1 LEALLKLVRRLLSK
15 EQRRF
20 IKFCVVGTSGI
31 PVNLL
36 CTWAAYHL
44 LFFALD
50 EAWRKAAAYLFGI
63 AISTFTN
70 FLLNDLWTWR
80 DREKAAKG
88 FLGRMARFFVV
99 SSAAAGIQFGTA
111 MGLTLGL
118 DLHYLVAQLI
128 GIALATAVNFIV
140 NNIWTFR
147 AKAKAAAEGA
157 TPDPPPPDDSTAD
170 G

>member
-1 LEALLKLVRRLLSK
+1 MEALLKLVRRLLSK

-147 AKAKAAAEGA
+147 AKAKAAAEGT
-157 TPDPPPPDDSTAD
+157 TPDPHPPDDSAAD

>member
-1 LEALLKLVRRLLSK
+1 MKSVLNLVRRLLSK

-20 IKFCVVGTSGI
+20 LKFCVVGASGV
-31 PVNLL
+31 PVNLFFVWL
-36 CTWAAYHL
+36 GYNVVFPSLEDKLRTGAAFL
-44 LFFALD
+44 IGLVVS
-50 EAWRKAAAYLFGI
+50 I
-63 AISTFTN
+63 FTN